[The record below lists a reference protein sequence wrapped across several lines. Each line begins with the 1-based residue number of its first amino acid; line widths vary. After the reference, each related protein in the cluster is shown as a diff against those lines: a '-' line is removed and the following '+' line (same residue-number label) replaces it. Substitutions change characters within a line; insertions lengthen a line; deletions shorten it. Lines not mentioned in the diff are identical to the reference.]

1 MISTTTMANPNPKT
15 SGGRLVTPQGTLPL
29 VGTTIDAQARGGLCR
44 VVLRQR
50 FCNPHQEPLSVTY
63 SLPVP
68 EDAAVSG
75 FSFTLGNRRIV
86 GEIDRKASA
95 RQRFEDAILEGR
107 TAALLD
113 EERSTVFSQEIGN
126 IPPGAD
132 LDVEIEIDQR
142 LRWLEEG
149 QWELR
154 IPTTV
159 APRYLGAEGRVPDAD
174 AIHQE
179 VVDGSTGIQLSLVL
193 AVLDALEAG
202 RGPSSPSHRIVTTSS
217 GEGVRV
223 GFAEETAP
231 LDRDVVVR
239 WQASG
244 QQVGAQLTL
253 ADAASVPGR
262 SFGLLTLVPPSLSAS
277 KQPVARDLVL
287 LLDTSGSMSGAPLAQ
302 AKRVASTLVASLT
315 KRDTL
320 EMVQFSWSANRWN
333 KKPVRMD
340 KQGRQDALAWIKKL
354 SASGGTE
361 MRDGILAALQGVN
374 ADSQRQ
380 VVLVTDGLIGF
391 EREIVSTILRKL
403 PAGSRVHSVGVG
415 SGVNRTLTA
424 GASRAG
430 KGIEVILGIGEDAE
444 PAAARLDARTK
455 APVVVDLAIEGSAL
469 LQHVPARLPDLFQ
482 GAPACIGLELAP
494 AGGKLRIKGR
504 TADGPWSTTLDVPPA
519 PNHGSLAVAKLFGRE
534 RVNDLEMNIA
544 AGESGNWD
552 KEIERVGLVFQ
563 VATRMTSW
571 VAIDEQVSVDPD
583 APTRRQKVPQQ
594 LPHGMSVEG
603 LGLRSAPAMQMQ
615 PSVGM
620 AIMAEMIPH
629 AAAAGGFMARGGER
643 AKMEKKAKIDVKA
656 RLGRRATPAPGA
668 PPPPPRRS
676 APAEPPAGART
687 DAPPP
692 PTDAPHSD
700 ALPMGRPMPAAKS
713 RVRRAA
719 DAVRDFFGAKS
730 DDAKGAPPVEL
741 ADMEEREASFEES
754 LRTPEDIIRILLG
767 RIVTLDEGKLVVEL
781 TVTHEPLDWV
791 RPDTVELVWAD
802 GSRMRAKVKQ
812 GTRTGSMAEGTTLR
826 LVVDLTGSGLLR
838 SEAPAA
844 IHVVTDQGVVA
855 IEFG

>member
-1 MISTTTMANPNPKT
+1 MISTTTMANPNHQT
-15 SGGRLVTPQGTLPL
+15 SGGRLVIPQGTLPL

-50 FCNPHQEPLSVTY
+50 FCNPHQEPLSATY

-75 FSFTLGNRRIV
+75 FSFTLGDRRIV

-113 EERSTVFSQEIGN
+113 EKRSTVFSQEIGN
-126 IPPGAD
+126 IPPGAE

-159 APRYLGAEGRVPDAD
+159 APRYLGVEGRVPDAD
-174 AIHQE
+174 AIHQD

-193 AVLDALEAG
+193 AVLDALDGG

-217 GEGVRV
+217 GEAVRV

-262 SFGLLTLVPPSLSAS
+262 SFGLLTLVPPSPSAS

-320 EMVQFSWSANRWN
+320 EMVQFSWSARRWN

-340 KQGRQDALAWIKKL
+340 KQGRQDALAWIQKL

-361 MRDGILAALQGVN
+361 MRDGILAALRGVN
-374 ADSQRQ
+374 AESQRQ

-455 APVVVDLAIEGSAL
+455 APVVVDLELEGSAL
-469 LQHVPARLPDLFQ
+469 LQHAPARLPDLFQ
-482 GAPACIGLELAP
+482 GAPACIGLELTP

-519 PNHGSLAVAKLFGRE
+519 PNNGSPAVAKLFGRE

-563 VATRMTSW
+563 VATKMTSW

-603 LGLRSAPAMQMQ
+603 LGLRSAQ
-615 PSVGM
+615 PMPMRASLGM
-620 AIMAEMIPH
+620 AVMAEMAVP
-629 AAAAGGFMARGGER
+629 AAPAAGGFMARGGKR
-643 AKMEKKAKIDVKA
+643 AKMEKKAKVDLTA
-656 RLGRRATPAPGA
+656 RLGSRATPAPGA
-668 PPPPPRRS
+668 PPPPP
-676 APAEPPAGART
+676 APA
-687 DAPPP
+687 
-692 PTDAPHSD
+692 
-700 ALPMGRPMPAAKS
+700 MPSAKS

-719 DAVRDFFGAKS
+719 DVVRDFFGGKS
-730 DDAKGAPPVEL
+730 DDAKGAPPAEIEL
-741 ADMEEREASFEES
+741 ADMEEREASFEDS
-754 LRTPEDIIRILLG
+754 LRTPDDIIRILLG
-767 RIVTLDEGKLVVEL
+767 RVVALDEKKLVVEL
-781 TVTHEPLDWV
+781 TVTHEALDWV

-802 GSRMRAKVKQ
+802 GSRIRAKVKQ
-812 GTRTGSMAEGTTLR
+812 GTRTGRIAEGTTLR
-826 LVVDLTGSGLLR
+826 LVVDLTASGLLR

-855 IEFG
+855 IELG